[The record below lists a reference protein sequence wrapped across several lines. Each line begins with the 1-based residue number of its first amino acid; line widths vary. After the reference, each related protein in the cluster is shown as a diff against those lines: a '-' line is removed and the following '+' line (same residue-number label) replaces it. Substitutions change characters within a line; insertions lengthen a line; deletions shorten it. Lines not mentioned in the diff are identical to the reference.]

1 MQQFFLAIILVL
13 GLSSWWLYN
22 ENQTLK
28 GNNLKLETAVEEQ
41 QQAMNAIKESF
52 ERQGKALNQL
62 QSRNAQ
68 IEQEMNSYLDIF
80 RRHNL
85 NMLAEA
91 KPGLIENRINNGTK
105 DVFES
110 IENDSK
116 ELSNL
121 NSTNPNN

>member
-28 GNNLKLETAVEEQ
+28 GNNLKLEAAVEEQ

>member
-13 GLSSWWLYN
+13 GLSTWWLYG

-28 GNNLKLETAVEEQ
+28 ENNLKLETAVEEQ
-41 QQAMNAIKESF
+41 KEAIEAIKESY
-52 ERQGKALNQL
+52 EKQGAALNNLSQK
-62 QSRNAQ
+62 NAQ
-68 IEQEMNSYLDIF
+68 IEAEMAGYLDIF

-91 KPGLIENRINNGTK
+91 KPGLIEKRINEGTVAVFK
-105 DVFES
+105 D

-116 ELSNL
+116 EISDL
-121 NSTNPNN
+121 NK

>member
-13 GLSSWWLYN
+13 GLSTWWLYG

-28 GNNLKLETAVEEQ
+28 ANNLKLETAVEEQ
-41 QQAMNAIKESF
+41 KEAIEAIKESY
-52 ERQGKALNQL
+52 EKQGAALNNLSQK
-62 QSRNAQ
+62 NAQ
-68 IEQEMNSYLDIF
+68 IEAEMAGYLDIF

-91 KPGLIENRINNGTK
+91 KPGLIEKRINDGTVAVFK
-105 DVFES
+105 D

-116 ELSNL
+116 KISDL
-121 NSTNPNN
+121 NK

>member
-13 GLSSWWLYN
+13 GLGTWWLYG

-28 GNNLKLETAVEEQ
+28 ENNLKLELAVEEQ
-41 QQAMNAIKESF
+41 KEAIEAIKESY
-52 ERQGKALNQL
+52 ERQGAALNNLSQK
-62 QSRNAQ
+62 NAQ
-68 IEQEMNSYLDIF
+68 IEAEMAGYLDIF

-91 KPGLIENRINNGTK
+91 KPGLIEKRINDGTVAVFK
-105 DVFES
+105 D

-116 ELSNL
+116 KISDL
-121 NSTNPNN
+121 NR

>member
-13 GLSSWWLYN
+13 GLSTWWLYG

-28 GNNLKLETAVEEQ
+28 ENNLKLETAVEEQ
-41 QQAMNAIKESF
+41 KEAIEAIKESY
-52 ERQGKALNQL
+52 EKQGAALNNLSQK
-62 QSRNAQ
+62 NAQ
-68 IEQEMNSYLDIF
+68 IGAEMAGYLDIF

-91 KPGLIENRINNGTK
+91 KPGLIEKRINEGTVAVFK
-105 DVFES
+105 D

-116 ELSNL
+116 EISDL
-121 NSTNPNN
+121 NK

>member
-13 GLSSWWLYN
+13 GLSTWWLYG

-28 GNNLKLETAVEEQ
+28 ANNLKLETAVEEQ
-41 QQAMNAIKESF
+41 KEAIEAIKESY
-52 ERQGKALNQL
+52 ERQGAALNNLSQK
-62 QSRNAQ
+62 NAQ
-68 IEQEMNSYLDIF
+68 IEAEMAGYLDIF

-91 KPGLIENRINNGTK
+91 KPGLIEKRINEGTVAVFK
-105 DVFES
+105 D

-116 ELSNL
+116 EISDL
-121 NSTNPNN
+121 NR

>member
-1 MQQFFLAIILVL
+1 MQQFFLAIMLVL
-13 GLSSWWLYN
+13 GLGSFFLYN

-28 GNNLKLETAVEEQ
+28 SNNIKLEAAVQEQ
-41 QQAMNAIKESF
+41 QAAMNAMKESF
-52 ERQGKALNQL
+52 ERQGLALNELSQK
-62 QSRNAQ
+62 NAQ
-68 IEQEMNSYLDIF
+68 IEQEMNGYLDIF

-91 KPGLIENRINNGTK
+91 KPGLIENRINNGTTQ
-105 DVFES
+105 VFES